1 MSTIN
6 FKDLKKEL
14 KDIEKISKENLDVK
28 TWKSDLELWI
38 KLEHVEDSKIIFY
51 ACVLTSIGET
61 RKVIQELMD
70 DNNKD
75 DDSDDD
81 DDDDDDDNYKDINDE
96 DEDDD
101 NEEDKEID
109 KKNKAYPSLNRIV
122 KAIEE
127 FYGIRE
133 DQNNLLRELRALRI
147 KRNER
152 IKDFNIKYKTLYL
165 KLNKKKRSQ
174 ISVLDYTD
182 SIENNVEAWKRLTL
196 FDNISLSKA
205 FKIAEKADRL
215 NYMGSNQRRHP
226 STPSP
231 SANISSF
238 NNRVNFHPP
247 IKNKLEQK
255 VNIKPKE
262 DNDIEELTRKM
273 RSLTIK
279 ACYFCKE
286 PGHYQNN
293 CPKLRAIVE
302 KNRKEIRN
310 NKRLN

>member
-1 MSTIN
+1 M
-6 FKDLKKEL
+6 L
-14 KDIEKISKENLDVK
+14 

-51 ACVLTSIGET
+51 VCVLTSIGET

-70 DNNKD
+70 DNDKD

-81 DDDDDDDNYKDINDE
+81 DDNYKDIDDE

-182 SIENNVEAWKRLTL
+182 SIENTVEAWKRLTL
-196 FDNISLSKA
+196 FDNIFLSKA
-205 FKIAEKADRL
+205 FKIAEKQI
-215 NYMGSNQRRHP
+215 G
-226 STPSP
+226 
-231 SANISSF
+231 
-238 NNRVNFHPP
+238 
-247 IKNKLEQK
+247 
-255 VNIKPKE
+255 
-262 DNDIEELTRKM
+262 
-273 RSLTIK
+273 
-279 ACYFCKE
+279 
-286 PGHYQNN
+286 
-293 CPKLRAIVE
+293 
-302 KNRKEIRN
+302 
-310 NKRLN
+310 

>member
-70 DNNKD
+70 DNDKD
-75 DDSDDD
+75 DDSDSDDD

-122 KAIEE
+122 KAIEG

-133 DQNNLLRELRALRI
+133 D
-147 KRNER
+147 
-152 IKDFNIKYKTLYL
+152 
-165 KLNKKKRSQ
+165 
-174 ISVLDYTD
+174 
-182 SIENNVEAWKRLTL
+182 
-196 FDNISLSKA
+196 
-205 FKIAEKADRL
+205 
-215 NYMGSNQRRHP
+215 
-226 STPSP
+226 
-231 SANISSF
+231 
-238 NNRVNFHPP
+238 
-247 IKNKLEQK
+247 
-255 VNIKPKE
+255 
-262 DNDIEELTRKM
+262 
-273 RSLTIK
+273 
-279 ACYFCKE
+279 
-286 PGHYQNN
+286 
-293 CPKLRAIVE
+293 
-302 KNRKEIRN
+302 
-310 NKRLN
+310 